1 MIFEILQEKKKYH
14 PEDKIS
20 VQLWVDKM
28 KSLEQSP
35 VLYFKQQGEV
45 DAQQKLGNED
55 FILIIMLPIQQE
67 LLKMLGQQMIC
78 VDSTHGTTAY
88 DFYLS
93 TILTVDEFGSGLP
106 CAYCLSNRIDT
117 TSYSLF
123 FAAVREKL
131 GKLETTVF
139 MSDDASAIYN
149 AWKDIMGPA
158 THQLLCTWHVDR
170 AWRKKVLS
178 SFPDK
183 VTQALMY
190 KMLRVLL
197 EEPNPEKFENLIKE
211 FIQSLNQKET
221 KEFQKYF
228 VHTYASRPK
237 VWAYCYRKDLG
248 INTNMYL
255 EAMHRVLKHLLF
267 GRQAK
272 IHKSHKESEAIAF
285 CDITKV
291 IDSIQWQ
298 VKSQSI
304 TNSIYVVEKKNENI
318 EDHTQCKLLCNKCN
332 VCVHV
337 YSCTCPDY
345 EVSLNMCKHIHAVIK
360 IEKETS
366 NRNATNELSCDI
378 LADDPNTLF
387 KSVENYRVCISKE
400 TKTIDQSSEY
410 CELEKNLNAVHAIV
424 KKRKLNKIQMCEL
437 NTFLNDWLRKISVE
451 SSFNINSSTTCN
463 NIPANKNI
471 TKQTRYKSTKQKSK
485 KRDSAYSM
493 KKPSEAQKENIQK
506 MMQNKG
512 ESVLEIHTD
521 NDHVY

>member
-1 MIFEILQEKKKYH
+1 
-14 PEDKIS
+14 
-20 VQLWVDKM
+20 M

-237 VWAYCYRKDLG
+237 VWAYCYRKGLG

-255 EAMHRVLKHLLF
+255 EAMHRVLKHCYLEGKVNKRVDHCIDVLLKMTRDKLF
-267 GRQAK
+267 ERIIKMCKGTISHRQAK

-337 YSCTCPDY
+337 YSCTCLDY

-493 KKPSEAQKENIQK
+493 KK
-506 MMQNKG
+506 
-512 ESVLEIHTD
+512 T
-521 NDHVY
+521 

>member
-1 MIFEILQEKKKYH
+1 MFPFNICEKEYKAKKSLIRHQRLLHNVVTCQLGKNLPCLFSLSEECLNLACVSIESLRQHCIEKHGYEECEEQLTFNDMSGNYVPKGCGKHQIKSPESCKSGKICLASIEVFITSNSIIVKYHKNHCGHDLSLAHIHLSDSEKAVIAGKLANGVTLQRILDDIRDSASNELSRIHLVTRKDLQNIKCAYNLQEKKKYH

-237 VWAYCYRKDLG
+237 VWAYCYRKGLG

-255 EAMHRVLKHLLF
+255 EAMHRVLKLV
-267 GRQAK
+267 
-272 IHKSHKESEAIAF
+272 IW
-285 CDITKV
+285 KV
-291 IDSIQWQ
+291 
-298 VKSQSI
+298 K
-304 TNSIYVVEKKNENI
+304 
-318 EDHTQCKLLCNKCN
+318 
-332 VCVHV
+332 
-337 YSCTCPDY
+337 
-345 EVSLNMCKHIHAVIK
+345 
-360 IEKETS
+360 
-366 NRNATNELSCDI
+366 
-378 LADDPNTLF
+378 
-387 KSVENYRVCISKE
+387 
-400 TKTIDQSSEY
+400 
-410 CELEKNLNAVHAIV
+410 
-424 KKRKLNKIQMCEL
+424 
-437 NTFLNDWLRKISVE
+437 
-451 SSFNINSSTTCN
+451 
-463 NIPANKNI
+463 
-471 TKQTRYKSTKQKSK
+471 
-485 KRDSAYSM
+485 
-493 KKPSEAQKENIQK
+493 
-506 MMQNKG
+506 
-512 ESVLEIHTD
+512 
-521 NDHVY
+521 